1 LDRRGNGQEKISE
14 SNESKSFN
22 TVKGILNGGPSLRLV
37 EVVCDLEEEV
47 PHRKI
52 PPEQAGRLEPV
63 GEHCI

>member
-1 LDRRGNGQEKISE
+1 MARKRSVSQMKANRLIG
-14 SNESKSFN
+14 

-47 PHRKI
+47 PHCKI